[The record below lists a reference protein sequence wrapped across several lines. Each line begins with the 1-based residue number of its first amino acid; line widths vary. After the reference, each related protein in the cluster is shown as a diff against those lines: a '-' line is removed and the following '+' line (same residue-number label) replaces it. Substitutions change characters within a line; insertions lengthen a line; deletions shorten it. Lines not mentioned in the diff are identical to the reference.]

1 MTRKMKEFL
10 EAYDRSLGNVS
21 TACRAV
27 GITRRTFYNWK
38 NGNEGFRQSVEEL
51 DAYNLD
57 FAETMLMKHIREG
70 DTTSL
75 IFYLKTKGRE
85 RGYVERVEAT
95 GANGSPLVPAP
106 VVLTGGQAAEL
117 LRKLESE

>member
-1 MTRKMKEFL
+1 MKEFL

-38 NGNEGFRQSVEEL
+38 NGNEGFRQCVEEL

-106 VVLTGGQAAEL
+106 VVLTEGQAAEL

>member
-1 MTRKMKEFL
+1 MKEFL

>member
-38 NGNEGFRQSVEEL
+38 NGNEVFRQSIEEL

-106 VVLTGGQAAEL
+106 VVLTDEQAAEL

>member
-106 VVLTGGQAAEL
+106 VVLTEGQAAEL

>member
-27 GITRRTFYNWK
+27 GITRHTFYNWK

-106 VVLTGGQAAEL
+106 VVLTEGQAAEL

>member
-38 NGNEGFRQSVEEL
+38 NGNEVFRQSIEEL

-106 VVLTGGQAAEL
+106 VVLTEGQAAEL